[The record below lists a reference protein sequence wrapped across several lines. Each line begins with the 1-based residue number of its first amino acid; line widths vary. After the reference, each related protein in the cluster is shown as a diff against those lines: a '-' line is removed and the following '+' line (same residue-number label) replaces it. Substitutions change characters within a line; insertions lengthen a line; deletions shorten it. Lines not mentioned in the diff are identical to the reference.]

1 MEQGPNER
9 GAAPQKISHLEIS
22 LREPDKD
29 FLLELRETQPRE
41 SVVPLTLLFLIEK
54 RRSDIAE
61 QFELLK
67 KQADQQ
73 ADNETAQNILEKTFR
88 SVQEAKAQLRR
99 HYSEWCWLQ
108 FEKVYSDLGIG
119 DNHITED
126 ASKLNITIRGL
137 GAKDRIS
144 FCQKAWHME
153 FIDRIATDDLFVLL
167 DSDQLDEELRHLPDW
182 TPDERRTS
190 IKQTFKCSDTENV
203 RAFIAEAKRL
213 SKLWRQDPLINNNE
227 HEVTITVTTPSVKGL
242 TAENIQYAA
251 SLDTIYGRRYSC

>member
-1 MEQGPNER
+1 MEEPPVR

-22 LREPDKD
+22 LREPNED

-61 QFELLK
+61 QFDLFK
-67 KQADQQ
+67 RQADQQ
-73 ADNETAQNILEKTFR
+73 ADNETAQNILEKTLK
-88 SVQEAKAQLRR
+88 SLKETKEQLRR

-108 FEKVYSDLGIG
+108 LKKVYSDLGIG
-119 DNHITED
+119 GNHVTED
-126 ASKLNITIRGL
+126 AARLSITIRGL
-137 GAKDRIS
+137 SAKDRIS

-167 DSDQLDEELRHLPDW
+167 DPDQLDEELQRIPNW
-182 TPDERRTS
+182 TPDERRVS
-190 IKQTFKCSDTENV
+190 VIQTFKCSNAD
-203 RAFIAEAKRL
+203 AACSFAAEATRL
-213 SKLWRQDPLINNNE
+213 SKLWRQDPLINNNK

-242 TAENIQYAA
+242 TPENIQYAS
-251 SLDTIYGRRYSC
+251 SLSTIYTRRYSC